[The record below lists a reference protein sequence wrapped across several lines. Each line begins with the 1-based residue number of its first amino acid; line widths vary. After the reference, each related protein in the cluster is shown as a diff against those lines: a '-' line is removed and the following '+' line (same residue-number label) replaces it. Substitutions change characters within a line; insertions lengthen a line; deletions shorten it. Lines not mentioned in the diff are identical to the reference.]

1 LAAVAGAL
9 SHTDY
14 KLPLEAHFIFC
25 TAPETAA
32 ELRYGIEV
40 ILSINEISTE

>member
-1 LAAVAGAL
+1 MAAVTGAL

-14 KLPLEAHFIFC
+14 KPLLEAHFIFC

-32 ELRYGIEV
+32 ALR
-40 ILSINEISTE
+40 